1 MTESGSC
8 HKIVQRQDLTMQ
20 TAQISPNI
28 RYVSLDDEDG
38 AFGIFIVHLND
49 YIYHAQEV
57 YSRQEFVRVYRQL
70 QTVYG
75 TPAVA

>member
-1 MTESGSC
+1 
-8 HKIVQRQDLTMQ
+8 MQ

-57 YSRQEFVRVYRQL
+57 YSRQEFVKVYRQL